1 MLLTIIP
8 HEIMVRCI
16 ALRAG
21 TAGRNIAFAMTE
33 YRLDG
38 LAIAHLVVGNEISII
53 PLLLKRYNLWE
64 FINLKLLILWRMGI
78 IKSPLL

>member
-8 HEIMVRCI
+8 HEIVVRCI

-38 LAIAHLVVGNEISII
+38 LAIAHLVVGNKIS
-53 PLLLKRYNLWE
+53 PVPFLLERDDLWE

-78 IKSPLL
+78 VESPLL